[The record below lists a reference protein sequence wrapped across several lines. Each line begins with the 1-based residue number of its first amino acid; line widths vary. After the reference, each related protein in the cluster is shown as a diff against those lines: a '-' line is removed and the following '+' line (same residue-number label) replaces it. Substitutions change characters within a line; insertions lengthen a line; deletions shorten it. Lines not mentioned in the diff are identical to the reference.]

1 MASALRKAEEFI
13 CIYGRTGDLETVL
26 PSAILSGMAPV
37 ESQSILWADLRRI
50 TALAAPVALAE
61 LGWMAMSTV
70 DTIMIGPLGP
80 AAIGAVGI
88 GSSAFYAFAVSA
100 MGILFGLDTLVSQAY
115 GAGDLRDCHHSLSQ
129 GIYLAL
135 FLTVPLTLLFSVM
148 PPLFYVLGI
157 TPEVS
162 ALSGRFLT
170 ALSFSTLPLLLYG
183 AQRRYLQGVG
193 RVRAV
198 MFVLVSANLVNWFFN
213 WLLIQGHWG
222 FHALGVVGSALST
235 CLARVY
241 MAGALAGFIWWYERR
256 LPQGL
261 WRLFSRP
268 DRVRLRRLV
277 HIGLPAAGSIFL
289 EIGAFGAAGMLAG
302 RLTPAALAAHQIA
315 LNCASVSYMVP
326 LGTASAAA
334 IAVGHALGGRLPQR
348 ARRAGFIATGLA
360 CAFMSLC
367 AILFWVYPRQIL
379 SIYTQDPEV
388 IRIGI
393 GLLALAACFQLF
405 DGMQTVVTGA
415 LRGLGQ
421 TRIPM
426 LANLVG
432 YWLLGLP
439 AGYLLCF
446 RYGFGVYGLWCGL
459 TLALILIALFLVYI
473 WQQKSQEQIRAFTTR
488 WRESGAPV
496 ER

>member
-1 MASALRKAEEFI
+1 MKA
-13 CIYGRTGDLETVL
+13 G
-26 PSAILSGMAPV
+26 
-37 ESQSILWADLRRI
+37 ESRSVLWADVRRI

-88 GSSAFYAFAVSA
+88 GSSAFYAFAVSG
-100 MGILFGLDTLVSQAY
+100 MGMLFGLDTLVSHSY
-115 GAGDLRDCHHSLSQ
+115 GAGDMRDCHRSLMQ

-135 FLTVPLTLLFSVM
+135 FLTVPLMLLFSLM

-162 ALSGRFLT
+162 ALSGQFLRM
-170 ALSFSTLPLLLYG
+170 LSFSTLPLLLYG

-193 RVRAV
+193 RVRAI

-222 FHALGVVGSALST
+222 FQALGVVGSALST

-241 MAGALAGFIWWYERR
+241 MAGALAAFIWWYERGWR
-256 LPQGL
+256 QGV
-261 WRLFSRP
+261 RHIFGRP
-268 DRVRLRRLV
+268 DLVRVRRLV
-277 HIGLPAAGSIFL
+277 QIGLPAAGSIFL
-289 EIGAFGAAGMLAG
+289 EIGAFGAAGVLAG
-302 RLTPAALAAHQIA
+302 RLKPAALAAHQIA
-315 LNCASVSYMVP
+315 LNCASVSYMIP

-334 IAVGHALGGRLPQR
+334 VAVGHAMGARMPDR

-360 CAFMSLC
+360 CVFMAFSAL
-367 AILFWVYPRQIL
+367 LFCVYPKQIL
-379 SIYTQDPEV
+379 SVYTQDPEV
-388 IRIGI
+388 IRIGV
-393 GLLALAACFQLF
+393 GLLAVAAAFQLF
-405 DGMQTVVTGA
+405 DGIQTVVTGS

-426 LANLVG
+426 LTNLAG
-432 YWLLGLP
+432 YWAIGLP
-439 AGYLLCF
+439 AGYALCF
-446 RYGFGVYGLWCGL
+446 HFGFGVYGLWCGL
-459 TLALILIALFLVYI
+459 TIALTVIALFLLYT
-473 WQQKSQEQIRAFTTR
+473 WQ
-488 WRESGAPV
+488 RESLRQVQSLAGRVAT
-496 ER
+496 RS